1 MLKRFR
7 IFSGS
12 DLPIYIWYESYPEH
26 IEEGYKG
33 RVSRVSPDSPF
44 GSASLN
50 LTNIKESD
58 QGWYEC
64 KVVFLNRDP
73 KQHKNGTWF
82 HLDVH
87 APPRFSVT
95 PEDIIYVNLGDSII
109 LNCQADGTPTPEI
122 LWYKDANPV
131 DPSPTVGIF
140 NDGTELRI
148 STIRH
153 EDIGEYTCIARNG
166 EGQVSHTARVIIA
179 GGAVIMN
186 LTGFKYL
193 GIRVCLQ
200 ERNINNLVLVFSMD
214 MLRTFASR
222 FNSSSLLAITMGFPR
237 RDDTSPASG
246 NSKSIKTSSKTNKIY
261 QITYFLVRVCQNR
274 LNHY

>member
-1 MLKRFR
+1 MLVQGNR
-7 IFSGS
+7 IDCTMPLCLYGTANLCRPSTYIISWFVNKNPLERSLPKGS

-179 GGAVIMN
+179 GGAVIMADC
-186 LTGFKYL
+186 F
-193 GIRVCLQ
+193 
-200 ERNINNLVLVFSMD
+200 
-214 MLRTFASR
+214 
-222 FNSSSLLAITMGFPR
+222 
-237 RDDTSPASG
+237 RDDFC
-246 NSKSIKTSSKTNKIY
+246 SSYANYLNKGKGRR
-261 QITYFLVRVCQNR
+261 QS
-274 LNHY
+274 